1 MMPPFVVFPTNRIA
15 HFVEVSLYL
24 FYLAQQV
31 NLKYQKN
38 FSEFFGF
45 ITNVHF
51 VKATIDLSK
60 EKQKRKTFENKK
72 RRKRK

>member
-1 MMPPFVVFPTNRIA
+1 M
-15 HFVEVSLYL
+15 
-24 FYLAQQV
+24 
-31 NLKYQKN
+31 
-38 FSEFFGF
+38 
-45 ITNVHF
+45 TNVHF

>member
-1 MMPPFVVFPTNRIA
+1 MGWCNSFR
-15 HFVEVSLYL
+15 EEKK
-24 FYLAQQV
+24 
-31 NLKYQKN
+31 NLKI
-38 FSEFFGF
+38 SRF

-51 VKATIDLSK
+51 VKGTIDLSK

>member
-1 MMPPFVVFPTNRIA
+1 MFGF
-15 HFVEVSLYL
+15 EDLY
-24 FYLAQQV
+24 FIIKV
-31 NLKYQKN
+31 DNLKYQKN
-38 FSEFFGF
+38 FSKFFGF

-51 VKATIDLSK
+51 VKATIGLSK